1 MGCSLIG
8 ERASQVV
15 PVVKNTLT
23 NAGDIRDTFDPWVQK
38 IPWRRKG
45 QPTPVFLPGKSHGQQ
60 SLVAYSPWG
69 CKELDTTAYTH
80 RKNNEINE
88 KNAICNK
95 MDEPYHTV

>member
-1 MGCSLIG
+1 MGGSEGLMPNQLGHILGCSLIG

-45 QPTPVFLPGKSHGQQ
+45 QPTPVFLPGKSHRPR
-60 SLVAYSPWG
+60 SLMGYSPR
-69 CKELDTTAYTH
+69 D
-80 RKNNEINE
+80 RKRVEH
-88 KNAICNK
+88 
-95 MDEPYHTV
+95 D